1 MSVLGAYLLLL
12 ALFYRDGM
20 RLTASG
26 LAAAGQMAQRADDDV
41 VDFIVKGAP
50 YQQVVQQI
58 HQYQTASVYSSGSEF
73 TLKVQVNDM
82 STRHVLS
89 LATVEVYVNYTRTNS
104 ALTTEDGIVF
114 LHVPYQ
120 LGLPLTIVASM
131 DSYLLTLLPWKTTRI
146 PIFSAVTMSLLSIN
160 QGNIWWFEDSVL
172 ITGKTY
178 DALSQPRIQFP
189 KSLLNLTDRRSLSS
203 VRAYLTTPQPPVGKD
218 CYAYTTGLLINQS
231 GYSSIELSPVAAVSA
246 QLLSNGREIQ
256 VTGPVQITL
265 PLGDNSGLQAS
276 HAVPAWSFDHT
287 TGAWMNRGLG
297 MVKMEEGK
305 LFWTFMAPHLGYW
318 IAAPMHSIRSMYCMI
333 GYMGHATPMDF
344 ISHQSSSIMA
354 VLGGTLVFLVGVLAM
369 MLCCR
374 RRPSSEPKTK
384 RIHTTKMASLKRDQT
399 TSTNDNQLCEVSSQD
414 STHSEDVSHQ
424 SLTARRGDGQSDDSA
439 TSKYNGDFNIY
450 IEGTDLIGPESSRPL
465 QQALLIN
472 SSDILCPRDI
482 SEQIN
487 LPLSL
492 NESLFLQDRL
502 LHFHNQPVSIRHA
515 PGLRS
520 SPEQPSPGCRSAT
533 LPRTGG
539 AYDPGQGQS
548 VGKDNLT
555 QTLPKAPL
563 ATLEHSQGHGRGVQ
577 PRGLEGLQGD
587 PSTFN
592 PESRGHYYSSLPE
605 SISVPGTLNEARG
618 RGGHRRGGG
627 RPFSSELQGAD
638 QNSEHT
644 LSELTMTR
652 ARPSPLAPRA
662 WFVSLEGKPA
672 AEICRNSSSVTDSK
686 RKRRAAGDSRDTSLD
701 SGVDMSEP
709 NNQPTGGNRQMTLD
723 RSGTFVKR
731 ATPHIKTLLLV
742 SGEEVNNGCSGKG
755 TMGTVLDVSGAS
767 GTATNISE
775 ETVEGLSTCPE
786 RH

>member
-231 GYSSIELSPVAAVSA
+231 G
-246 QLLSNGREIQ
+246 
-256 VTGPVQITL
+256 
-265 PLGDNSGLQAS
+265 
-276 HAVPAWSFDHT
+276 
-287 TGAWMNRGLG
+287 AWMNRGLG

-318 IAAPMHSIRSMYCMI
+318 IAAPMHSIRS
-333 GYMGHATPMDF
+333 YMGHATPMDF

-563 ATLEHSQGHGRGVQ
+563 ATLEHSQGHGRGMQ

-755 TMGTVLDVSGAS
+755 TMGGQTPDNDAPLGTVLDVSGAS

>member
-1 MSVLGAYLLLL
+1 MSVLGVYLLLL
-12 ALFYRDGM
+12 ALFYRDRM
-20 RLTASG
+20 RLTASS
-26 LAAAGQMAQRADDDV
+26 LSAAGQMAQRDDGDI
-41 VDFIVKGAP
+41 VDFIVKGAAEH
-50 YQQVVQQI
+50 QAVQQI
-58 HQYQTASVYSSGSEF
+58 QHQDQTASVYSSGSKF
-73 TLKVQVNDM
+73 PLKVQVNDM

-104 ALTTEDGIVF
+104 ALTTEDGGVF
-114 LHVPYQ
+114 LYVPYQ
-120 LGLPLTIVASM
+120 LGLPLTIVARM
-131 DSYLLTLLPWKTTRI
+131 DSYLLTVLPWKTTRI

-160 QGNIWWFEDSVL
+160 QGNIWWFDDSVL
-172 ITGKTY
+172 ITGKTSE
-178 DALSQPRIQFP
+178 ALSQPRVQFP

-203 VRAYLTTPQPPVGKD
+203 FRAYLTTPQPPVGKD
-218 CYAYTTGLLINQS
+218 CYAYTAGLLINQS
-231 GYSSIELSPVAAVSA
+231 GYSSIELSPIAAVSA

-297 MVKMEEGK
+297 IMKMEEGK

-318 IAAPMHSIRSMYCMI
+318 IAAPMPSIK

-344 ISHQSSSIMA
+344 ISYHSSLIVA
-354 VLGGTLVFLVGVLAM
+354 VLGGPLVLLVGVLAV

-374 RRPSSEPKTK
+374 REPKTK
-384 RIHTTKMASLKRDQT
+384 RIHATKMASLEMDQT
-399 TSTNDNQLCEVSSQD
+399 TTTHDNQLCEVSSQD

-424 SLTARRGDGQSDDSA
+424 LLTRRGDGKLDDSA
-439 TSKYNGDFNIY
+439 TSKYNDDFNIY
-450 IEGTDLIGPESSRPL
+450 IAGTDLIGPESSRPL
-465 QQALLIN
+465 QQALLVN
-472 SSDILCPRDI
+472 SSDILWTRGI
-482 SEQIN
+482 SEGIN

-502 LHFHNQPVSIRHA
+502 LHFHNQPVAIHHA
-515 PGLRS
+515 PGLWS

-539 AYDPGQGQS
+539 MYDLGQGQT
-548 VGKDNLT
+548 VGMDNLT

-563 ATLEHSQGHGRGVQ
+563 ATLRRSQGHGREGTS
-577 PRGLEGLQGD
+577 RGQGGLHGD
-587 PSTFN
+587 TPTFK
-592 PESRGHYYSSLPE
+592 PESWSRYYSSLPE
-605 SISVPGTLNEARG
+605 SVSVPSTLNEARG
-618 RGGHRRGGG
+618 RGGHHPGGG
-627 RPFSSELQGAD
+627 RPFSSELQEAD
-638 QNSEHT
+638 QNSEQT
-644 LSELTMTR
+644 PSELTR

-709 NNQPTGGNRQMTLD
+709 NNQPTVGNRQMMLD

-731 ATPHIKTLLLV
+731 ATLHIKPPLLV
-742 SGEEVNNGCSGKG
+742 SGEELNKECSGKG
-755 TMGTVLDVSGAS
+755 AMGGQTPNDDAPQGTNHGAS
-767 GTATNISE
+767 GTSTNVSQE
-775 ETVEGLSTCPE
+775 RGKGPSACPE